1 MSFFHTDKPTRTL
14 SQQIITA
21 FNKMIG
27 VINLRY
33 FILIIGHID
42 IHPDV
47 YKRQALVIFT
57 ESTRP
62 GAFSIGTRY
71 IHSPS

>member
-33 FILIIGHID
+33 FIFLMRVMRWRRILPISVMPTRQIIS
-42 IHPDV
+42 DV
-47 YKRQALVIFT
+47 V
-57 ESTRP
+57 
-62 GAFSIGTRY
+62 
-71 IHSPS
+71 

>member
-27 VINLRY
+27 VINLRH

-42 IHPDV
+42 IH
-47 YKRQALVIFT
+47 
-57 ESTRP
+57 
-62 GAFSIGTRY
+62 SILELLTNL
-71 IHSPS
+71 ISPAH